1 MGDAPDPET
10 LEADAKSVTIVIND
24 NGEINYDEKTLQSII
39 DSNQPSATVTFVRV
53 SGTEEGNSPSTS
65 TTNAGSPEENLE
77 AAAAADPILLL
88 DQEQINRLEN
98 VLRSE
103 EAKDILGDVLSNAA
117 NNPNESLG
125 DFLTPTEEAVVSGL
139 LPHTGSATAE
149 MAGKFENLTTETNP
163 KAAATRKTR
172 QTRTSQRQLDRELKE
187 EAERIRKEN
196 QLLLKKEKEA
206 MKKQSLGQSKIE
218 SDELV
223 TPDDSIDNPENNQDQ
238 TQSSP
243 TKATVTPT
251 TASGRPK
258 RERKLPAHLKAGD
271 FEY

>member
-1 MGDAPDPET
+1 MGKQKQVTRWRRSRNLKSCKFDCDFDFFVDKKRTKNWNMASSSFSDAPDPET

-53 SGTEEGNSPSTS
+53 SGTEEGDSPSTS
-65 TTNAGSPEENLE
+65 TTNAGTPEENLE

-98 VLRSE
+98 VLCSE

-125 DFLTPTEEAVVSGL
+125 DFLTPTEEAAVSGL
-139 LPHTGSATAE
+139 LPNTGSATAE
-149 MAGKFENLTTETNP
+149 MAGKFENLTTETETETKP
-163 KAAATRKTR
+163 KATATRKTR

-187 EAERIRKEN
+187 
-196 QLLLKKEKEA
+196 
-206 MKKQSLGQSKIE
+206 
-218 SDELV
+218 
-223 TPDDSIDNPENNQDQ
+223 
-238 TQSSP
+238 
-243 TKATVTPT
+243 
-251 TASGRPK
+251 
-258 RERKLPAHLKAGD
+258 
-271 FEY
+271 

>member
-1 MGDAPDPET
+1 MG
-10 LEADAKSVTIVIND
+10 
-24 NGEINYDEKTLQSII
+24 
-39 DSNQPSATVTFVRV
+39 
-53 SGTEEGNSPSTS
+53 GT
-65 TTNAGSPEENLE
+65 PEENLE

-125 DFLTPTEEAVVSGL
+125 DFLTPTEEAAVSGL
-139 LPHTGSATAE
+139 LPNTGSATAE

-163 KAAATRKTR
+163 IAPAARKTR

-196 QLLLKKEKEA
+196 QLLLKK
-206 MKKQSLGQSKIE
+206 
-218 SDELV
+218 
-223 TPDDSIDNPENNQDQ
+223 
-238 TQSSP
+238 
-243 TKATVTPT
+243 
-251 TASGRPK
+251 
-258 RERKLPAHLKAGD
+258 
-271 FEY
+271 